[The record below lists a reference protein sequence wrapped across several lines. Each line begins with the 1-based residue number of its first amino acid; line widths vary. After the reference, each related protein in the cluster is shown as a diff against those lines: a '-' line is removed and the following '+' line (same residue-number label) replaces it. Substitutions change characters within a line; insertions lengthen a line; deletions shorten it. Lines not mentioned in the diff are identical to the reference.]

1 MKNGMLIYEKRF
13 YGIRGLQGKTMQ
25 IKGQIL
31 DAIFKMTQTT
41 LEQDLS
47 LIKLKGYHIVFKQT
61 EKNGMIHGNTDNY
74 LIYIVGDANLD
85 TSESQKMLS
94 QIMDIYFTKYNM
106 NTASGITISLE
117 ENSNFGLE
125 INKLIGDYYAT
136 SLDRMENIFF

>member
-41 LEQDLS
+41 MEQDIS

-61 EKNGMIHGNTDNY
+61 EKESRIPENLDNF

-85 TSESQKMLS
+85 TNESQKLLI
-94 QIMDIYFTKYNM
+94 QIIEIYFSKYHI
-106 NTASGITISLE
+106 NTDSGIAISLD
-117 ENSNFGLE
+117 ENSNFGIE
-125 INKLIGDYYAT
+125 VNKLIGDYYST